1 MSPENFPLKF
11 HCHQVFNQER
21 SANILIKGNVAKVA
35 DFGLSKILK
44 ENQYVS
50 NSAAAFPVRYSA
62 PEMVTGEKPASAFTD
77 VWSYGTLIYEVLT
90 YAQRP
95 FRKYKTNSDVSENLV
110 EVMLVTER
118 DESMVTLTVSNID

>member
-1 MSPENFPLKF
+1 M
-11 HCHQVFNQER
+11 
-21 SANILIKGNVAKVA
+21 IKGNVAKVA
-35 DFGLSKILK
+35 DFGLSKILR

-62 PEMVTGEKPASAFTD
+62 PEMVTGEKPASKFTD

-95 FRKYKTNSDVSENLV
+95 FRKYKTNSDVSENSV
-110 EVMLVTER
+110 EVMLMTER
-118 DESMVTLTVSNID
+118 DEIKSRLNRWSPLPSATMTKHFEVRSFNQRL